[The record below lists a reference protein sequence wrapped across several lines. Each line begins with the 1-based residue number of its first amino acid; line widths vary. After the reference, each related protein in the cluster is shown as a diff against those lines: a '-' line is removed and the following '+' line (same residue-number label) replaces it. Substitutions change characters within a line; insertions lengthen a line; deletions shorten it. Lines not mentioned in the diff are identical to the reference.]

1 MLCLMDTFVP
11 LKEKIMKDLMIA
23 LATELDMVS
32 ASLRVN
38 SIGLYSSGT
47 QAYPTPRGIH
57 IKYPNKPDVFVDC
70 LIAKGKLMRLMSSPE
85 MLREDIRVQATQI
98 LNTVTNQ
105 LHVDV
110 KFKIEGERLIVI
122 TKNGKYRINVL
133 THNVTILDD
142 NRWVII
148 DTPEY
153 MYDRIAKLN
162 GTLIQVGLM

>member
-1 MLCLMDTFVP
+1 M
-11 LKEKIMKDLMIA
+11 
-23 LATELDMVS
+23 
-32 ASLRVN
+32 N
-38 SIGLYSSGT
+38 SIGMYSNGVL
-47 QAYPTPRGIH
+47 AYPTVRGVH
-57 IKYPNKPDVFVDC
+57 LKHTGKSDEFVDC
-70 LIAKGKLMRLMSSPE
+70 YITRGKLIRLMSDPVL
-85 MLREDIRVQATQI
+85 MREEIRVQVKQI
-98 LNTVTNQ
+98 LYAVTNQ

-142 NRWVII
+142 NRWIII

-153 MYDRIAKLN
+153 MYDRVSKLH